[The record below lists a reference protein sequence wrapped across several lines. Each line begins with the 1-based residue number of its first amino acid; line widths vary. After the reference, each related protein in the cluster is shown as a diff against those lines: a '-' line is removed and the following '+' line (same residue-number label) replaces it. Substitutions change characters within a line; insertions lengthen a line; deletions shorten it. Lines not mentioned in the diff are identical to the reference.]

1 MSRMPFIDWR
11 NGTKVDEARFVKGLR
26 KAQKLWSRVKQVH
39 ERSGGRSM
47 RGELRMRAELSA
59 RSVHSASKKSLNP
72 LVPITNRTYDINIY
86 INI

>member
-1 MSRMPFIDWR
+1 MSRMPFIDWG

-39 ERSGGRSM
+39 ERSGGM

-59 RSVHSASKKSLNP
+59 GSVHSASKKSLNP